1 MPTSLSVR
9 LDFGFKAFDSDP
21 VSESTLLMLYNAFF
35 MDLGFIVGYKLFGKK
50 EWVEAETT
58 MDLEEYGVLRERVDK
73 TIGHI
78 WKELCVSGFQADAL
92 KWLLS
97 KTRQKGI
104 LSDHTRVLDA
114 TIAYRNEWH
123 LNDPL
128 LSFDETRVI
137 PGTYQDAFNDDSHKG
152 TYDYSDIV
160 LERRFD
166 SDDDDDGFF

>member
-78 WKELCVSGFQADAL
+78 WKELCV
-92 KWLLS
+92 
-97 KTRQKGI
+97 
-104 LSDHTRVLDA
+104 LDA